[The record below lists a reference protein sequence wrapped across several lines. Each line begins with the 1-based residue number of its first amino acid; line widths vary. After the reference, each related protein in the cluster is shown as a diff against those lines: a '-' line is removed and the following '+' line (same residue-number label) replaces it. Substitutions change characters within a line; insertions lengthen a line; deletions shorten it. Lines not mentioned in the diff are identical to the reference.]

1 MRITWFLL
9 LVALIAIVM
18 SIPMIDRQFSSARI
32 SGQNSGQDSPLL
44 PQPQQHQRQLVRE
57 HLVISKPR
65 ARRANRR
72 RGS

>member
-32 SGQNSGQDSPLL
+32 SGQSSGQDSPLL
-44 PQPQQHQRQLVRE
+44 PQPQQHQRQ
-57 HLVISKPR
+57 P
-65 ARRANRR
+65 
-72 RGS
+72 